1 MKWLSRGLPRN
12 VLALGAVSLLA
23 DAAGDMVS
31 PLLPLFLVTLPG
43 GGALALGWIEGIAD
57 ALSSLLKLAAGIGS
71 DRARSRKPIVV
82 FGYGLA
88 AVARPLTA
96 LATLP
101 WHMLLVRALD
111 RAGKGVRTSPRDALL
126 ASSVPAER
134 RGEAYGFHRAMD
146 HTGAVIGPLIAVVL
160 LVGLQWELRHVFWV
174 ATLPGVLSVVVAA
187 WFVREERAPDE
198 SKARASPPML
208 GGPLPPGFLRFLVPL
223 ALFTAGNASDLFLML
238 LARDALSL
246 ESSLAAV
253 PLLWMCLHIVK
264 AVSSVVAGRWSDR
277 LGPRRVIITGWLY
290 YAAVYA
296 ALALFH
302 TPWIVV
308 VLCIAY
314 GLYHGL
320 TEGAEKALVA
330 EIAAQ
335 DARGTAFGWY
345 YLVIGVFAL
354 PASVMFG
361 FLWSRYGSASAFL
374 TSAALALAASALLWA
389 RPPRCERA
397 LRTG

>member
-23 DAAGDMVS
+23 DVAGDMVS

-43 GGALALGWIEGIAD
+43 GGALALGWIEGVAD
-57 ALSSLLKLAAGIGS
+57 ALSSLLKLFAGIWS
-71 DRARSRKPIVV
+71 DRVRSRKPIVV
-82 FGYGLA
+82 FGYALA
-88 AVARPLTA
+88 AAARPLTA
-96 LATLP
+96 LAMVP
-101 WHMLLVRALD
+101 WHMVAVRALD

-126 ASSVPAER
+126 AASVPEER

-146 HTGAVIGPLIAVVL
+146 HTGAVIGPLVAVAL
-160 LVGLQWELRHVFWV
+160 LVGFGWELRHVFWV
-174 ATLPGVLSVVVAA
+174 ATLPGLLSVIVAA
-187 WFVREERAPDE
+187 CFVREERAAQP
-198 SKARASPPML
+198 AQPRGSPPVL

-223 ALFTAGNASDLFLML
+223 AVFTLGNASDLFLML

-246 ESSLAAV
+246 EDSFAAV
-253 PLLWMCLHIVK
+253 PLLWMALHIVK
-264 AVSSVVAGRWSDR
+264 ATSSIFAGRWSDR
-277 LGPRRVIITGWLY
+277 VGTKRVILLGWLY
-290 YAAVYA
+290 YAAVYT

-302 TPWIVV
+302 APAIVV
-308 VLCIAY
+308 GLCIAY

-330 EIAAQ
+330 QIADH

-345 YLVIGVFAL
+345 YLVVGVFAL

-374 TSAALALAASALLWA
+374 TSAALALIATAFFWL
-389 RPPRCERA
+389 RPPPLESPA
-397 LRTG
+397 LAA